1 MNTLKTFLIFITL
14 VILTVSSSEGK
25 PRTIQAVYT
34 DWYPYTYQKNGK
46 ASGFEIE
53 ILDAV
58 MKNLNIQVEYM
69 NYPWKRCLNTLK
81 EDKADILVSLLK
93 TPEREKYAYFPDTH
107 ISISKTVFFTKK
119 DSRISF
125 NGSYEALKDFN
136 IGVIMGFSYDEAF
149 DKAAFLKIDS
159 SVDTRTL
166 ITKLLNDRHDLAAE
180 NQAVVTAR
188 ANQMGVG
195 DKIRFLD
202 PPIHSEKLYVGFSKV
217 KNTGKIC
224 LDFSSALKKFKKS
237 KQYLEILTKYGVE
250 SSGR

>member
-1 MNTLKTFLIFITL
+1 MNALKTFLFFMTL
-14 VILTVSSSEGK
+14 VIFTASSSEGK

-34 DWYPYTYQKNGK
+34 DWHPYTYQNNGK

-58 MKNLNIQVEYM
+58 MKTLNIRVEYI
-69 NYPWKRCLNTLK
+69 NYPWKRCLNNLK
-81 EDKADILVSLLK
+81 EGKADILVSLLK

-119 DSRISF
+119 DSRVSF
-125 NGSYEALKDFN
+125 NGSYEALKGFN

-149 DKAAFLKIDS
+149 DKADFLKIDS
-159 SVDTRTL
+159 SVNTRTL

-180 NQAVVTAR
+180 NQAVVTACAR
-188 ANQMGVG
+188 QMGVR

-202 PPIHSEKLYVGFSKV
+202 PPIHSEKLYVGFSKA
-217 KNTGKIC
+217 KNTGKLC
-224 LDFSSALKKFKKS
+224 SDFSKELKNFKKS
-237 KQYLEILTKYGVE
+237 KQYLSILSKYGVE
-250 SSGR
+250 ISDR